1 MTSEVYSL
9 ILQGVFYAAIATFI
23 IALFIAAPYGKHER
37 DGWGPGINM
46 RAGWLILELPAFVF
60 MLWFYWQG
68 EHKFEIAPLI
78 LFSIFQIHYF
88 HRTFIYPFQIRVK
101 PGAKYRIFILLCGI
115 PFNAANGALN
125 GWFLSELGSHLYDN
139 HWLTDVRFIGG
150 LLLFAGGFAIT
161 KYSDAILRNLR
172 KPGET
177 GYKIPQGGFYRYVSC
192 PNYMGEMLQWCG
204 FALAGW
210 SPAGLAFVAF
220 TAANLI
226 PKAIASHKWYRENFA
241 DYPKNRKAVIP
252 FLI

>member
-1 MTSEVYSL
+1 MTQPFFDFL
-9 ILQGVFYAAIATFI
+9 LHAVFAAAALTFI
-23 IALFIAAPYGKHER
+23 VALFIAAPYGKHER

-46 RAGWLILELPAFVF
+46 RAGWLILELPAFAF

-101 PGAKYRIFILLCGI
+101 PGANYRIFILLCGM

-125 GWFLSELGSHLYDN
+125 GWYLSQLATPLYNNAWLYDI
-139 HWLTDVRFIGG
+139 RFISG
-150 LLLFAGGFAIT
+150 LLIFAGGFAIT
-161 KYSDAILRNLR
+161 KHSDAILRNLR

-192 PNYMGEMLQWCG
+192 PNYMGEMIQWCG
-204 FALAGW
+204 FAIAGW
-210 SPAGLAFVAF
+210 STAGLAFVLF
-220 TAANLI
+220 TAANLV
-226 PKAIASHKWYRENFA
+226 PKAIASHKWYKENFA
-241 DYPKNRKAVIP
+241 DYPRDRKAIIP
-252 FLI
+252 FIF